1 VDQAP
6 NALQSS
12 MTTSLSHSCSQG
24 VGSGCERGRSC
35 PSTRDQGSRT
45 SVRCATHRWGGRNTR
60 RKSLSPATVR
70 RAQAITFRRVC
81 IEEFDDGLEADAV
94 LGESDFPVDA
104 PEERVD
110 FVENDCR
117 DLIECVCRDG
127 VRMGDVELREIVE
140 QVSFPEVVLVR
151 VVDESTEEV
160 IAR

>member
-1 VDQAP
+1 VNEIDL
-6 NALQSS
+6 ALQPEIRV
-12 MTTSLSHSCSQG
+12 LEPAFG
-24 VGSGCERGRSC
+24 V
-35 PSTRDQGSRT
+35 
-45 SVRCATHRWGGRNTR
+45 R
-60 RKSLSPATVR
+60 RIDGAVVILGEKVLSPATVR